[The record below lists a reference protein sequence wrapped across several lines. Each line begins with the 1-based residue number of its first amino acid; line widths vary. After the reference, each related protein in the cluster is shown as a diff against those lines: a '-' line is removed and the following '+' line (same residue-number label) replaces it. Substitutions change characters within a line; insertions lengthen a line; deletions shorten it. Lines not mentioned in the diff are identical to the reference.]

1 MLEDFNIGVDWSKAV
16 SEAEPSGKN
25 TEYDTKFAELENAA
39 ISTTEQQYGA
49 TVIAG
54 KEPDWQQ
61 MLRLATDL
69 SLQTRDLRVLLLL
82 TRAMTRIHGL
92 KGLLYGLNSVN
103 TVSRQFWDS

>member
-69 SLQTRDLRVLLLL
+69 SLQTRDLRVLLLEL
-82 TRAMTRIHGL
+82 GQARDEPLGRKRGQAGQ
-92 KGLLYGLNSVN
+92 V
-103 TVSRQFWDS
+103 